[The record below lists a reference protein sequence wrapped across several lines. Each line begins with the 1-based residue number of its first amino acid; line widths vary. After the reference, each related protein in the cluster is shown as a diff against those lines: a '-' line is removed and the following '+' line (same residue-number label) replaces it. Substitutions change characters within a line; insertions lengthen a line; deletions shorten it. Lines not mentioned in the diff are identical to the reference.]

1 MPKKTCTCTLYIL
14 PSLSLHT
21 FKGSTFSKAVYT
33 EAPPT
38 CVRATSGQRSCNQ
51 TYGNDNQDF
60 ITVYYCLYFSYVCPV
75 ALSNDRN
82 HEKNDEIAHCHLQS
96 WVTVR
101 FRHAG
106 TIMSGVEFSSLGRL
120 MPGRLIPSLSQSRKY
135 TFKTTLYHNI
145 LGYCFLYVVLKR
157 H

>member
-1 MPKKTCTCTLYIL
+1 MYITIHTLELYAKKTCTCTLYIL

-38 CVRATSGQRSCNQ
+38 CIRDHLGP
-51 TYGNDNQDF
+51 YGNDNQDF
-60 ITVYYCLYFSYVCPV
+60 ITVYYCLYSSYVCPV

-82 HEKNDEIAHCHLQS
+82 HEKNDEIAHCNLQS

-101 FRHAG
+101 FLPAKSTGARVQLCLESTSALWAG
-106 TIMSGVEFSSLGRL
+106 
-120 MPGRLIPSLSQSRKY
+120 
-135 TFKTTLYHNI
+135 
-145 LGYCFLYVVLKR
+145 
-157 H
+157 